1 MRNPRKTILALLP
14 TALSIA
20 RATFARG
27 RLTSV
32 YRERTY
38 LAVAGLVLALL
49 AAALKRRIEA

>member
-1 MRNPRKTILALLP
+1 VVSSNLCQ
-14 TALSIA
+14 SIA

-38 LAVAGLVLALL
+38 LAMAGLVLALH
-49 AAALKRRIEA
+49 AAAPKRRIEA